1 MKKRLYP
8 RLAWQGIRKNGK
20 IYFPYLA
27 ACIFVVMVYYLIGF
41 LSSDPVIREMEGGA
55 QMQII
60 LSLGTGVMGIFSVI
74 FLFYTNSFLM
84 KRRKKELG
92 LYHVLG
98 MDRKNIAVVLI
109 WENLMT
115 AGTSLGGGILG
126 GILFSK
132 LGQLAM
138 IYLLGG
144 KADFSFSINSDIL
157 IRTLKTYGVIFLLLL
172 AYRILQIFRT
182 RPLDLLKSESL
193 GERPP
198 RANWLSAILGAV
210 LLGAAYGMAVTVKEP
225 VTIIWLFFVA
235 VLMVIGATYLLFMAG
250 SVTLCK
256 VLKKNKKYYYKTNH
270 FVSLSS
276 MMFRMK
282 RNGAG
287 LASICILSTMVLVM
301 VSGTV
306 SLFLGTED
314 SLRSRYP
321 RNLVVNTPSLEDGVV
336 SQVNQIVEGALEKYG
351 VREENVLHYRQLVM
365 SGMAEGNRM
374 ILDYANSGE
383 FSYTEYENVR
393 QIMVVP
399 VEDYNRIMGTDETLD
414 RQEVLVCNTKT
425 DWQENYQELIL
436 EGMGT
441 WKIKDQVEFVDNGV
455 DAMQI
460 IPTTYLFVSDV
471 SVMEEMYQSYPK
483 AGEEFE
489 FWNYYGTDLDCSD
502 ETQSLIAQEISAGL
516 QSLGEQDPA
525 FSGTTVECVGVER
538 MDFYSTYAGLF
549 FLGILLGIVFL
560 LGMVLI
566 MYYKQVSEGYEDQG
580 RFEILQKVGM
590 TEKEIKKSIN
600 SQVLTVFFMPLI
612 WAGIHTAFAFPM
624 IYRLLQLF
632 SLHNMWLLIG
642 ITGGCFLGFGL
653 VYVLMYLLTSK
664 SYYKIVRGGSF
675 SSRRQRGIGQQ
686 N

>member
-115 AGTSLGGGILG
+115 AGISLGGGILG

-399 VEDYNRIMGTDETLD
+399 VEDYNRIMGTDET
-414 RQEVLVCNTKT
+414 
-425 DWQENYQELIL
+425 
-436 EGMGT
+436 
-441 WKIKDQVEFVDNGV
+441 
-455 DAMQI
+455 
-460 IPTTYLFVSDV
+460 
-471 SVMEEMYQSYPK
+471 
-483 AGEEFE
+483 
-489 FWNYYGTDLDCSD
+489 
-502 ETQSLIAQEISAGL
+502 QSLIAQEISAGL

-566 MYYKQVSEGYEDQG
+566 MYYKQVSEGYEDQS

-590 TEKEIKKSIN
+590 TEREIRKSVN

-675 SSRRQRGIGQQ
+675 SSRRQRG
-686 N
+686 

>member
-115 AGTSLGGGILG
+115 AGISLGGGILG

-399 VEDYNRIMGTDETLD
+399 VEDYNRIMGTDET
-414 RQEVLVCNTKT
+414 
-425 DWQENYQELIL
+425 
-436 EGMGT
+436 
-441 WKIKDQVEFVDNGV
+441 
-455 DAMQI
+455 
-460 IPTTYLFVSDV
+460 
-471 SVMEEMYQSYPK
+471 
-483 AGEEFE
+483 
-489 FWNYYGTDLDCSD
+489 
-502 ETQSLIAQEISAGL
+502 QSLIAQEISAGL
-516 QSLGEQDPA
+516 QSLGEQDPD

-538 MDFYSTYAGLF
+538 IDFYSTYAGLF

-566 MYYKQVSEGYEDQG
+566 MYYKQVSEGYEDQS

-590 TEKEIKKSIN
+590 TEREIRKSVN

-664 SYYKIVRGGSF
+664 SYYKIVRGGNF
-675 SSRRQRGIGQQ
+675 SSRRQRG
-686 N
+686 

>member
-115 AGTSLGGGILG
+115 AGISLGGGILG

-483 AGEEFE
+483 AGETFE

-538 MDFYSTYAGLF
+538 MDFYSTYAGCSSW
-549 FLGILLGIVFL
+549 G
-560 LGMVLI
+560 
-566 MYYKQVSEGYEDQG
+566 SC
-580 RFEILQKVGM
+580 
-590 TEKEIKKSIN
+590 
-600 SQVLTVFFMPLI
+600 
-612 WAGIHTAFAFPM
+612 WA
-624 IYRLLQLF
+624 
-632 SLHNMWLLIG
+632 S
-642 ITGGCFLGFGL
+642 C
-653 VYVLMYLLTSK
+653 
-664 SYYKIVRGGSF
+664 SF
-675 SSRRQRGIGQQ
+675 WEWC
-686 N
+686 

>member
-1 MKKRLYP
+1 MRLYP

-41 LSSDPVIREMEGGA
+41 LSSDPVIREMEGGE
-55 QMQII
+55 QMQLV
-60 LSLGTGVMGIFSVI
+60 LSLGTAVMGVFSVI

-115 AGTSLGGGILG
+115 AGISLGGGILG

-182 RPLDLLKSESL
+182 RPLELLKSESL

-198 RANWLSAILGAV
+198 RANWISALLGAV
-210 LLGAAYGMAVTVKEP
+210 LLGTAYGMAVTVKEP

-351 VREENVLHYRQLVM
+351 VQEENVLHYRQLVM
-365 SGMAEGNRM
+365 SGLAEGNQI
-374 ILDYANSGE
+374 ILDYANKGE
-383 FSYTEYENVR
+383 FSYTEYENIR

-399 VEDYNRIMGTDETLD
+399 VEDYNQIMGTDETLD

-436 EGMGT
+436 EGLGT
-441 WKIKDQVEFVDNGV
+441 WKIKDQVEFVDNGI

-483 AGEEFE
+483 AGEQFE

-525 FSGTTVECVGVER
+525 FSATTVECVGVEQ

-566 MYYKQVSEGYEDQG
+566 MYYKQVSEGYEDQS

-590 TEKEIKKSIN
+590 TEREIRKSVN

-664 SYYKIVRGGSF
+664 SYYKIVRGGNF
-675 SSRRQRGIGQQ
+675 SSRRQRG
-686 N
+686 

>member
-8 RLAWQGIRKNGK
+8 RLAWQGICKNGK

-27 ACIFVVMVYYLIGF
+27 AGIFVVMVFYLIGF
-41 LSSDPVIREMEGGA
+41 LSSDPVVREMDGGE
-55 QMQII
+55 QMQIV
-60 LSLGTGVMGIFSVI
+60 LSLGTVVMGIFSVI

-98 MDRKNIAVVLI
+98 MGRRNIGIVLI

-115 AGTSLGGGILG
+115 GGISLGAGLLG

-132 LGQLAM
+132 VGQLAM
-138 IYLLGG
+138 IYLLEGEVN
-144 KADFSFSINSDIL
+144 FSFSVNTEIL
-157 IRTLKTYGVIFLLLL
+157 FLTLKVYGAIFFLILV
-172 AYRILQIFRT
+172 YGILQIFRT
-182 RPLDLLKSESL
+182 KPLDLLKSESL

-198 RANWLSAILGAV
+198 KANWLTAILETV
-210 LLGAAYGMAVTVKEP
+210 LLAGAYFLSITVKEP
-225 VTIIWLFFVA
+225 VAIVWLFFVA
-235 VLMVIGATYLLFMAG
+235 VIMVIGATYLLFMAG

-256 VLKKNKKYYYKTNH
+256 ILKKNKKYYYKTNH

-321 RNLVVNTPSLEDGVV
+321 RNLVVNTPSLEEGVV
-336 SQVNQIVEGALEKYG
+336 SQVSQIVEGALKKYG
-351 VREENVLHYRQLVM
+351 VQEENVLHYRQLVM
-365 SGMAEGNRM
+365 SGMVEENQV
-374 ILDYANSGE
+374 ILDYANKGK

-393 QIMVVP
+393 QIIVVP

-414 RQEVLVCNTKT
+414 RQEILVCNTKSGFKE
-425 DWQENYQELIL
+425 DYQELTL
-436 EGMGT
+436 EGLGT
-441 WKIKDQVEFVDNGV
+441 WKIKDQVDFVDNGV

-471 SVMEEMYQSYPK
+471 SVMVEMYQSYPK

-502 ETQSLIAQEISAGL
+502 EIQSLIAEEITAGL
-516 QSLGEQDPA
+516 QNLGDQDPA
-525 FSGTTVECVGVER
+525 FSGTTVECVGIER
-538 MDFYSTYAGLF
+538 MDFYSMYAGLF

-590 TEKEIKKSIN
+590 TEKEIKRSIN

-653 VYVLMYLLTSK
+653 VYVLMYLLTSR
-664 SYYKIVRGGSF
+664 SYYKIVSGGNF
-675 SSRRQRGIGQQ
+675 SSHRQRGIGQQ

>member
-8 RLAWQGIRKNGK
+8 RLAWQGICKNGK

-27 ACIFVVMVYYLIGF
+27 AGIFVVMVFYLIGF
-41 LSSDPVIREMEGGA
+41 LSSDPVVREMDGGE
-55 QMQII
+55 QMQIV
-60 LSLGTGVMGIFSVI
+60 LSLGTVVMGIFSVI

-98 MDRKNIAVVLI
+98 MGRRNIGIVLI

-115 AGTSLGGGILG
+115 GGISLGAGLLG

-132 LGQLAM
+132 VGQLAM
-138 IYLLGG
+138 IYLL
-144 KADFSFSINSDIL
+144 IL
-157 IRTLKTYGVIFLLLL
+157 VYG
-172 AYRILQIFRT
+172 ILQIFRT
-182 RPLDLLKSESL
+182 KPLDLLKSESL

-198 RANWLSAILGAV
+198 KANWLTAILGTV
-210 LLGAAYGMAVTVKEP
+210 LLAGAYFLSITVKEP
-225 VTIIWLFFVA
+225 VAIVWLFFVA
-235 VLMVIGATYLLFMAG
+235 VIMVIGATYLLFMAG

-566 MYYKQVSEGYEDQG
+566 MYYKQVSEGYEDQS

-590 TEKEIKKSIN
+590 TEREIRKSVN

-675 SSRRQRGIGQQ
+675 SSRRQRG
-686 N
+686 

>member
-115 AGTSLGGGILG
+115 AGISLGGGILG

-483 AGEEFE
+483 AGETFE

-566 MYYKQVSEGYEDQG
+566 MYYKQVSEGYEDQS

-590 TEKEIKKSIN
+590 TEREIRKSVN

-624 IYRLLQLF
+624 TYRLLQLF

-664 SYYKIVRGGSF
+664 SYYKIVRGGNF
-675 SSRRQRGIGQQ
+675 SSRRQRG
-686 N
+686 

>member
-1 MKKRLYP
+1 MKKRLYQ

-483 AGEEFE
+483 AGEAFE

-502 ETQSLIAQEISAGL
+502 ETQSLISQEISAGL

-525 FSGTTVECVGVER
+525 FSGTTVECVGVEQ

-566 MYYKQVSEGYEDQG
+566 MYYKQVSEGYEDQS

-590 TEKEIKKSIN
+590 TEREIRKSVN

-675 SSRRQRGIGQQ
+675 SSRRQRG
-686 N
+686 

>member
-92 LYHVLG
+92 MYHVLG

-115 AGTSLGGGILG
+115 AGISLGGGILG

-225 VTIIWLFFVA
+225 VIIIWLFFVA

-399 VEDYNRIMGTDETLD
+399 VEDYNRIMGTDET
-414 RQEVLVCNTKT
+414 
-425 DWQENYQELIL
+425 
-436 EGMGT
+436 
-441 WKIKDQVEFVDNGV
+441 
-455 DAMQI
+455 
-460 IPTTYLFVSDV
+460 
-471 SVMEEMYQSYPK
+471 
-483 AGEEFE
+483 
-489 FWNYYGTDLDCSD
+489 
-502 ETQSLIAQEISAGL
+502 QSLIAQEISAGL

-566 MYYKQVSEGYEDQG
+566 MYYKQVSEGYEDQS

-590 TEKEIKKSIN
+590 TEREIRKSVN

-664 SYYKIVRGGSF
+664 SYYKIVRGGNF
-675 SSRRQRGIGQQ
+675 SSRRQRG
-686 N
+686 

>member
-1 MKKRLYP
+1 MKMRLYP

-27 ACIFVVMVYYLIGF
+27 ACIFVVMVFYLIGF
-41 LSSDPVIREMEGGA
+41 LSSDSVIREMEGGA
-55 QMQII
+55 QMQVV
-60 LSLGTGVMGIFSVI
+60 LSLGTAVMGVFSVI

-92 LYHVLG
+92 LYHILG
-98 MDRKNIAVVLI
+98 MDRKNIAFVLI

-115 AGTSLGGGILG
+115 AGISLGTGLLG

-138 IYLLGG
+138 IYLLNG
-144 KADFSFSINSDIL
+144 KVDFSFSINFHVFIL
-157 IRTLKTYGVIFLLLL
+157 TLKTYGLIFLLLL

-198 RANWLSAILGAV
+198 RANWISA
-210 LLGAAYGMAVTVKEP
+210 LLGAALLAAAYFLSVTTKEP
-225 VTIIWLFFVA
+225 VAIIWLFFVA
-235 VLMVIGATYLLFMAG
+235 VFMVIGATYLLFMAG

-256 VLKKNKKYYYKTNH
+256 ILKKNKKYYYKTNH

-321 RNLVVNTPSLEDGVV
+321 RNLVVNTPSLDNGIVD
-336 SQVNQIVEGALEKYG
+336 QVEQIVAGALEKYG
-351 VREENVLHYRQLVM
+351 VQEENVLHYRQLVM
-365 SGMAEGNRM
+365 SDMAQGNQV
-374 ILDYANSGE
+374 ILDYAKNGE
-383 FSYTEYENVR
+383 FSYAEYENVR

-399 VEDYNRIMGTDETLD
+399 VEDYNRIMGTDESLD
-414 RQEVLVCNTKT
+414 RQEILVCNTKT
-425 DWQENYQELIL
+425 DWEEN
-436 EGMGT
+436 
-441 WKIKDQVEFVDNGV
+441 
-455 DAMQI
+455 
-460 IPTTYLFVSDV
+460 
-471 SVMEEMYQSYPK
+471 YPK
-483 AGEEFE
+483 AEEQFQ
-489 FWNYYGTDLDCSD
+489 FWDYYGTDLDCSD
-502 ETQSLIAQEISAGL
+502 ETQSLIAQEISSGL

-538 MDFYSTYAGLF
+538 MDFYSMYAGMF

-566 MYYKQVSEGYEDQG
+566 MYYKQVSEGYEDQD

-590 TEKEIKKSIN
+590 TEKEIRKSIH
-600 SQVLTVFFMPLI
+600 SQILTVFFMPLI
-612 WAGIHTAFAFPM
+612 GAGIHTAFAFPM

-653 VYVLMYLLTSK
+653 VYVLMYLLTSR
-664 SYYKIVRGGSF
+664 SYYKIVRGGNF
-675 SSRRQRGIGQQ
+675 NSSKRIF
-686 N
+686 

>member
-74 FLFYTNSFLM
+74 CLFYTNSFLM

-115 AGTSLGGGILG
+115 AGISLGGGILG

-399 VEDYNRIMGTDETLD
+399 VEDYNRIMGTDET
-414 RQEVLVCNTKT
+414 
-425 DWQENYQELIL
+425 
-436 EGMGT
+436 
-441 WKIKDQVEFVDNGV
+441 
-455 DAMQI
+455 
-460 IPTTYLFVSDV
+460 
-471 SVMEEMYQSYPK
+471 
-483 AGEEFE
+483 
-489 FWNYYGTDLDCSD
+489 
-502 ETQSLIAQEISAGL
+502 QSLIAQEISAGL

-566 MYYKQVSEGYEDQG
+566 MYYKQVSEGYEDQS

-590 TEKEIKKSIN
+590 TEREIRKSVN

-675 SSRRQRGIGQQ
+675 SSRRQRG
-686 N
+686 

>member
-115 AGTSLGGGILG
+115 AGISLGGGILG

-399 VEDYNRIMGTDETLD
+399 VEDYNRIMGTDET
-414 RQEVLVCNTKT
+414 
-425 DWQENYQELIL
+425 
-436 EGMGT
+436 
-441 WKIKDQVEFVDNGV
+441 
-455 DAMQI
+455 
-460 IPTTYLFVSDV
+460 
-471 SVMEEMYQSYPK
+471 
-483 AGEEFE
+483 
-489 FWNYYGTDLDCSD
+489 
-502 ETQSLIAQEISAGL
+502 QSLISQEISAGL

-566 MYYKQVSEGYEDQG
+566 MYYKQVSEGYEDQS

-590 TEKEIKKSIN
+590 TEREIRKSVN

-675 SSRRQRGIGQQ
+675 SSRRQRG
-686 N
+686 

>member
-115 AGTSLGGGILG
+115 AGISLGGGILG

-198 RANWLSAILGAV
+198 RANWISALLGAV
-210 LLGAAYGMAVTVKEP
+210 LLGTAYGISVTVKEP
-225 VTIIWLFFVA
+225 VAITWLFFVA
-235 VLMVIGATYLLFMAG
+235 VIMVIGATYLLFMAG

-256 VLKKNKKYYYKTNH
+256 ILKKNKRYYYKTNH

-276 MMFRMK
+276 MTFRMK

-399 VEDYNRIMGTDETLD
+399 VEDYNRIMGTDET
-414 RQEVLVCNTKT
+414 
-425 DWQENYQELIL
+425 
-436 EGMGT
+436 
-441 WKIKDQVEFVDNGV
+441 
-455 DAMQI
+455 
-460 IPTTYLFVSDV
+460 
-471 SVMEEMYQSYPK
+471 
-483 AGEEFE
+483 
-489 FWNYYGTDLDCSD
+489 
-502 ETQSLIAQEISAGL
+502 QSLISQEISAGL

-566 MYYKQVSEGYEDQG
+566 MYYKQVSEGYEDQS

-590 TEKEIKKSIN
+590 TEREIRKSVN

-664 SYYKIVRGGSF
+664 SYYKIVRGGNF
-675 SSRRQRGIGQQ
+675 SSRRQRG
-686 N
+686 

>member
-92 LYHVLG
+92 MYHVLG

-115 AGTSLGGGILG
+115 AGISLGGGILG

-225 VTIIWLFFVA
+225 VIIIWLFFVA

-399 VEDYNRIMGTDETLD
+399 VEDYNRIMGTDET
-414 RQEVLVCNTKT
+414 
-425 DWQENYQELIL
+425 
-436 EGMGT
+436 
-441 WKIKDQVEFVDNGV
+441 
-455 DAMQI
+455 
-460 IPTTYLFVSDV
+460 
-471 SVMEEMYQSYPK
+471 
-483 AGEEFE
+483 
-489 FWNYYGTDLDCSD
+489 
-502 ETQSLIAQEISAGL
+502 QSLIAQEISAGL
-516 QSLGEQDPA
+516 QSLGEQDPD

-566 MYYKQVSEGYEDQG
+566 MYYKQVSEGYEDQS

-590 TEKEIKKSIN
+590 TEREIRKSVN

-632 SLHNMWLLIG
+632 SIHNMWLLIG

-675 SSRRQRGIGQQ
+675 SSRRQRG
-686 N
+686 

>member
-92 LYHVLG
+92 MYHVLG

-115 AGTSLGGGILG
+115 AGISLGGGILG

-225 VTIIWLFFVA
+225 VIIIWLFFVA

-287 LASICILSTMVLVM
+287 LASICILSTMILVM

-399 VEDYNRIMGTDETLD
+399 VEDYNRIMGTDET
-414 RQEVLVCNTKT
+414 
-425 DWQENYQELIL
+425 
-436 EGMGT
+436 
-441 WKIKDQVEFVDNGV
+441 
-455 DAMQI
+455 
-460 IPTTYLFVSDV
+460 
-471 SVMEEMYQSYPK
+471 
-483 AGEEFE
+483 
-489 FWNYYGTDLDCSD
+489 
-502 ETQSLIAQEISAGL
+502 QSLIAQEISAGL
-516 QSLGEQDPA
+516 QSLGEQDPD

-566 MYYKQVSEGYEDQG
+566 MYYKQVSEGYEDQS

-590 TEKEIKKSIN
+590 TEREIRKSVN

-612 WAGIHTAFAFPM
+612 WAGIHTAFAFLM

-675 SSRRQRGIGQQ
+675 SSRRQRG
-686 N
+686 

>member
-115 AGTSLGGGILG
+115 AGISLGGGILG

-351 VREENVLHYRQLVM
+351 VREENVLHYRQMVM

-399 VEDYNRIMGTDETLD
+399 VEDYNRIMGT
-414 RQEVLVCNTKT
+414 
-425 DWQENYQELIL
+425 
-436 EGMGT
+436 
-441 WKIKDQVEFVDNGV
+441 
-455 DAMQI
+455 
-460 IPTTYLFVSDV
+460 
-471 SVMEEMYQSYPK
+471 
-483 AGEEFE
+483 
-489 FWNYYGTDLDCSD
+489 D

-566 MYYKQVSEGYEDQG
+566 MYYKQVSEGYEDQS

-590 TEKEIKKSIN
+590 TEREIRKSVN

-675 SSRRQRGIGQQ
+675 SSRRQRG
-686 N
+686 

>member
-115 AGTSLGGGILG
+115 AGISLGGGILG

-225 VTIIWLFFVA
+225 VIIIWLFFVA

-399 VEDYNRIMGTDETLD
+399 VEDYNRIMGTDET
-414 RQEVLVCNTKT
+414 
-425 DWQENYQELIL
+425 
-436 EGMGT
+436 
-441 WKIKDQVEFVDNGV
+441 
-455 DAMQI
+455 
-460 IPTTYLFVSDV
+460 
-471 SVMEEMYQSYPK
+471 
-483 AGEEFE
+483 
-489 FWNYYGTDLDCSD
+489 
-502 ETQSLIAQEISAGL
+502 QSLIAQEISAGL
-516 QSLGEQDPA
+516 QSLGEQDPD

-538 MDFYSTYAGLF
+538 IDFYSTYAGLF

-566 MYYKQVSEGYEDQG
+566 MYYKQVSEGYEDQS

-590 TEKEIKKSIN
+590 TEREIRKSVN

-664 SYYKIVRGGSF
+664 SYYKIVRGGNF
-675 SSRRQRGIGQQ
+675 SSRRQRG
-686 N
+686 

>member
-1 MKKRLYP
+1 MKMRLYP

-27 ACIFVVMVYYLIGF
+27 ACIFVVMVFYLIGF

-55 QMQII
+55 QMQVV
-60 LSLGTGVMGIFSVI
+60 LSLGTAVMGVFSVI

-92 LYHVLG
+92 LYHILG
-98 MDRKNIAVVLI
+98 MDRKNIAFVLI

-115 AGTSLGGGILG
+115 AGISLGTGLLG

-138 IYLLGG
+138 IYLLNG
-144 KADFSFSINSDIL
+144 KVDFSFSINFHVFIL
-157 IRTLKTYGVIFLLLL
+157 TIKTYGLIFLLLL

-198 RANWLSAILGAV
+198 RANWISALLGAV
-210 LLGAAYGMAVTVKEP
+210 LLAAAYFLSVTTEEP

-235 VLMVIGATYLLFMAG
+235 VFMVIGATYLLFMAG

-256 VLKKNKKYYYKTNH
+256 ILKKNKNYYYKTNH

-321 RNLVVNTPSLEDGVV
+321 RNLVVNTPSLDDGIVD
-336 SQVNQIVEGALEKYG
+336 QVQQIVAGALEKYG
-351 VREENVLHYRQLVM
+351 VQEENVLHYRQLVM
-365 SGMAEGNRM
+365 SGMTQGNQI
-374 ILDYANSGE
+374 ILDYAKNGE
-383 FSYTEYENVR
+383 FSYTEYGNVR

-399 VEDYNRIMGTDETLD
+399 VEDYNRIMGTDESLD
-414 RQEVLVCNTKT
+414 RQEILVCNTKT
-425 DWQENYQELIL
+425 DW
-436 EGMGT
+436 
-441 WKIKDQVEFVDNGV
+441 
-455 DAMQI
+455 
-460 IPTTYLFVSDV
+460 
-471 SVMEEMYQSYPK
+471 EEMYQDYPK
-483 AGEEFE
+483 AEEQFQ
-489 FWNYYGTDLDCSD
+489 FWDYYGTDLDCSD
-502 ETQSLIAQEISAGL
+502 ETQSLIAQEISSGL

-538 MDFYSTYAGLF
+538 MDFYSMYAGMF

-566 MYYKQVSEGYEDQG
+566 MYYKQVSEGYEDQD

-590 TEKEIKKSIN
+590 TEKEIRKSIN
-600 SQVLTVFFMPLI
+600 SQILTVFFMPLI

-653 VYVLMYLLTSK
+653 VYVLMYLLTSR
-664 SYYKIVRGGSF
+664 SYYKIVRAGSF
-675 SSRRQRGIGQQ
+675 SSHRQRG
-686 N
+686 

>member
-115 AGTSLGGGILG
+115 AGISLGGGILG

-399 VEDYNRIMGTDETLD
+399 VEDYNRIMGTDET
-414 RQEVLVCNTKT
+414 
-425 DWQENYQELIL
+425 
-436 EGMGT
+436 
-441 WKIKDQVEFVDNGV
+441 
-455 DAMQI
+455 
-460 IPTTYLFVSDV
+460 
-471 SVMEEMYQSYPK
+471 
-483 AGEEFE
+483 
-489 FWNYYGTDLDCSD
+489 
-502 ETQSLIAQEISAGL
+502 QSLIAQEISAGL
-516 QSLGEQDPA
+516 QSLGEQDPD

-566 MYYKQVSEGYEDQG
+566 MYYKQVSEGYEDQS

-590 TEKEIKKSIN
+590 TEREIRKSVN

-675 SSRRQRGIGQQ
+675 SSRRQRG
-686 N
+686 

>member
-115 AGTSLGGGILG
+115 AGISLGGGILG

-182 RPLDLLKSESL
+182 RPLELLKSESL

-198 RANWLSAILGAV
+198 RANWLSTILG
-210 LLGAAYGMAVTVKEP
+210 
-225 VTIIWLFFVA
+225 A

-399 VEDYNRIMGTDETLD
+399 VEDYNRIMGTDET
-414 RQEVLVCNTKT
+414 
-425 DWQENYQELIL
+425 
-436 EGMGT
+436 
-441 WKIKDQVEFVDNGV
+441 
-455 DAMQI
+455 
-460 IPTTYLFVSDV
+460 
-471 SVMEEMYQSYPK
+471 
-483 AGEEFE
+483 
-489 FWNYYGTDLDCSD
+489 
-502 ETQSLIAQEISAGL
+502 QSLIAQEISAGL

-566 MYYKQVSEGYEDQG
+566 MYYKQVSEGYEDQS

-590 TEKEIKKSIN
+590 TEREIRKSVN

-675 SSRRQRGIGQQ
+675 SSRRQRG
-686 N
+686 

>member
-1 MKKRLYP
+1 
-8 RLAWQGIRKNGK
+8 
-20 IYFPYLA
+20 
-27 ACIFVVMVYYLIGF
+27 
-41 LSSDPVIREMEGGA
+41 
-55 QMQII
+55 
-60 LSLGTGVMGIFSVI
+60 
-74 FLFYTNSFLM
+74 
-84 KRRKKELG
+84 
-92 LYHVLG
+92 
-98 MDRKNIAVVLI
+98 
-109 WENLMT
+109 
-115 AGTSLGGGILG
+115 
-126 GILFSK
+126 
-132 LGQLAM
+132 M

-225 VTIIWLFFVA
+225 VTIIWLFFAA

-399 VEDYNRIMGTDETLD
+399 VEDYNRIMGTDET
-414 RQEVLVCNTKT
+414 
-425 DWQENYQELIL
+425 
-436 EGMGT
+436 
-441 WKIKDQVEFVDNGV
+441 
-455 DAMQI
+455 
-460 IPTTYLFVSDV
+460 
-471 SVMEEMYQSYPK
+471 
-483 AGEEFE
+483 
-489 FWNYYGTDLDCSD
+489 
-502 ETQSLIAQEISAGL
+502 QSLISQEISAGL

-566 MYYKQVSEGYEDQG
+566 MYYKQVSEGYEDQS

-590 TEKEIKKSIN
+590 TEREIRKSVN

-675 SSRRQRGIGQQ
+675 SSRRQRG
-686 N
+686 

>member
-92 LYHVLG
+92 MYHVLG

-115 AGTSLGGGILG
+115 AGISLGGGILG

-225 VTIIWLFFVA
+225 VIIIWLFFVA

-399 VEDYNRIMGTDETLD
+399 VEDYNRIMGTDET
-414 RQEVLVCNTKT
+414 
-425 DWQENYQELIL
+425 
-436 EGMGT
+436 
-441 WKIKDQVEFVDNGV
+441 
-455 DAMQI
+455 
-460 IPTTYLFVSDV
+460 
-471 SVMEEMYQSYPK
+471 
-483 AGEEFE
+483 
-489 FWNYYGTDLDCSD
+489 
-502 ETQSLIAQEISAGL
+502 QSLIAQEISAGL
-516 QSLGEQDPA
+516 QSLGEQDPD

-566 MYYKQVSEGYEDQG
+566 MYYKQVSEGYEDQS

-590 TEKEIKKSIN
+590 TEREIRKSVN

-675 SSRRQRGIGQQ
+675 SSRRQRG
-686 N
+686 

>member
-115 AGTSLGGGILG
+115 AGISLGGGILG

-198 RANWLSAILGAV
+198 RANWLSAILG
-210 LLGAAYGMAVTVKEP
+210 
-225 VTIIWLFFVA
+225 A

-399 VEDYNRIMGTDETLD
+399 VEDYNRIMGTDENLD

-455 DAMQI
+455 DAMQV

-471 SVMEEMYQSYPK
+471 SVVEEMYQSYPK
-483 AGEEFE
+483 AEEEFE

-566 MYYKQVSEGYEDQG
+566 MYYKQVSEGYEDQD

-590 TEKEIKKSIN
+590 TEKEIRKSIN
-600 SQVLTVFFMPLI
+600 SQILTVFFMPLI

-675 SSRRQRGIGQQ
+675 SSRRQRG
-686 N
+686 